1 MLKIIDLM
9 NPNLKDKES
18 DLNLPRSM
26 PIQDMDLADFSDVIH
41 EYINVVDEEGK
52 LVGAVKTERL
62 VYLVSKHKENSFIQ
76 ILDTMD
82 SGVVAIDKD
91 SRIFYVNAAYA
102 RILDINIS
110 KILGRYL
117 SIIEP
122 DAALL
127 NVLKTGKEQNI
138 DNQHIKSI
146 NKYVNI
152 STHPFMNGDEVIGA
166 YSIFTDVT
174 NVNKLHNEVKRMSSV
189 AEEYSRQIQAKNFL
203 EKNRIIGESKVYI
216 DCVNKAIKVAN
227 TDTMVLLRGENGTGK
242 EILANIIKSHCARK
256 DKPFITVNCS
266 AIPESLIESE
276 LFGYEEGAF
285 TGASKG
291 GKMGKFQLADGGTL
305 FLDEIGDMPHPM
317 QAKLLRVLQEGEIE
331 KVGRQSNVPI
341 DVRVIAATNRPLED
355 MVKEGTFREDL
366 YYRLNVVS
374 ISIPPLRERGNDILL
389 LTDYFMEK
397 YCKKY
402 GRNLGIDRSV
412 YQIFLGYPWPGNV
425 RELQNTVE
433 SAVVLCEGDIITV
446 DDLPDS
452 IKNKHLKTDA
462 VRLPASKQYAMQYK
476 TLKEEVE
483 HFEINVI
490 MQAIK
495 QCGGDKNKAMKE
507 LGVTRRTFYRKIAN
521 FGTKND
527 ECQK

>member
-1 MLKIIDLM
+1 MLRIRDLM

-18 DLNLPRSM
+18 DLELPDAALL
-26 PIQDMDLADFSDVIH
+26 IDIDFEDVVKVIH
-41 EYINVVDEEGK
+41 EYINVVDEEGR
-52 LVGAVKTERL
+52 LVGAVKAERL
-62 VYLVSKHKENSFIQ
+62 AYLIRKHKENSFVQ
-76 ILDTMD
+76 ILETMD

-91 SRIFYVNAAYA
+91 SRIFYVNFAYA
-102 RILDINIS
+102 KILDINMS

-127 NVLKTGKEQNI
+127 NVLKTGKGQNI
-138 DNQHIKSI
+138 DNQRIKSI

-152 STHPFMNGDEVIGA
+152 SAHPLMNGEEIIGA
-166 YSIFTDVT
+166 YSVFTDVT
-174 NVNKLHNEVKRMSSV
+174 NVNELHNEVRRLSAVS
-189 AEEYSRQIQAKNFL
+189 EEYSKQIQAKKFL
-203 EKNRIIGESKVYI
+203 EENQIIGESKAYL
-216 DCVNKAIKVAN
+216 DCVNKAMKVAN

-242 EILANIIKSHCARK
+242 EIMADIIKNNCARK

-291 GKMGKFQLADGGTL
+291 GRMGKFQLADGGTL
-305 FLDEIGDMPHPM
+305 FLDEIGDMPQQM
-317 QAKLLRVLQEGEIE
+317 QAKLLRVLQQGEIE
-331 KVGRQSNVPI
+331 KVGRQSNIPI

-355 MVKEGTFREDL
+355 MVKKGTFREDL

-402 GRNLGIDRSV
+402 KRDLSVDRSV
-412 YQIFLGYPWPGNV
+412 YQIFLGYKWPGNV
-425 RELQNTVE
+425 RELQNTIE
-433 SAVVLCEGDIITV
+433 SAVVLCEGNLITV
-446 DDLPDS
+446 SDLPDS
-452 IKNKHLKTDA
+452 IKNGHIEGSSAK
-462 VRLPASKQYAMQYK
+462 LPVTRQYALRHG

-483 HFEINVI
+483 SFEMNVI
-490 MQAIK
+490 LRTIK
-495 QCGGDKNKAMKE
+495 ECGGDKNKAME
-507 LGVTRRTFYRKIAN
+507 TLGLARRTFYRKIAN
-521 FGTKND
+521 FGIKN
-527 ECQK
+527 E